1 MDAIASNRKFNYVF
15 IILFCRYF
23 QMDISG
29 VQTAAIASS
38 VGQNDAVG
46 IAVLKKA
53 MAIQEQSA
61 LQLIESIPQPQGNV
75 GQNID
80 IKT

>member
-1 MDAIASNRKFNYVF
+1 MSG
-15 IILFCRYF
+15 
-23 QMDISG
+23 MDISG

-53 MAIQEQSA
+53 MDIQEQSA
-61 LQLIESIPQPQGNV
+61 LQLIESIPKPSASV
-75 GQNID
+75 GQNINV
-80 IKT
+80 KV